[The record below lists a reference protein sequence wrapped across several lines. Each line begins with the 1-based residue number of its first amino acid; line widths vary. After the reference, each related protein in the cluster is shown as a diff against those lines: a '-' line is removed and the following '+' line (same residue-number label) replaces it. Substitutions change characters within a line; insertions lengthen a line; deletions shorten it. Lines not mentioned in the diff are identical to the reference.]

1 MADTIIRDVLNA
13 SGQLSTPAGSALD
26 VGAEAERQKTALL
39 FRNAGAAQLLNL
51 VNASVFAYVNTT
63 LAASV
68 DAAFNWWCCIVVI
81 AAGRYLLT
89 NRFLASNPDA
99 HAAPA
104 WRQRYV
110 IATAMLAATWGIGA
124 FLFMWHAPDAA
135 FLFTG
140 LVLAGMV
147 AGAVPILAPV
157 PSAYRAFALLVMVPM
172 SSVILLQANSPLYW
186 GLGVLT
192 IIFLMALLVGARN
205 VHETLDV
212 AIRLGLEQ
220 GRLAERLD
228 HARAAAE
235 IALAERRQASEKLQ
249 LAASVFANSQE
260 GIIITATDST
270 IIDVNE
276 AFAGITG
283 YTAREAVGQK
293 ARLLGSGRHEPAFY
307 LNMKETLTRTGAW
320 QGEIW
325 NRRKRG
331 EIYLAW
337 LNITAVKDDKGD
349 ITHYVGTLSDISQRK
364 AAEDEIRH
372 LAFYDALTRLPNR
385 RLLTD
390 RLNQACTASARSGR
404 MGALLFIDLDNFKA
418 LNDTLGH
425 DKGDLLLEQ
434 VAQRLVGCV
443 RESDT
448 VSRFGGDEFV
458 VMLEGLSEKP
468 DEAASRT
475 RRIGEKILAALSRPY
490 QLAGHEQHSTS
501 SIGATLFAGT
511 GESVDD
517 LLKQA
522 DLSMYTAK
530 EAGRNFLRFFDQ
542 SMQDVVNTRVA
553 LETDLR
559 QALARNEFM
568 LYYQPQVDRD
578 GRVTG
583 AEALLR
589 WRHPERGMV
598 PPNEFIHLTEET
610 GLILPLGLWVLE
622 TACKQL
628 VAWAAR
634 PELDQCTLAVNIS
647 ARQFHQHDFAQ
658 QVLAVIRQTGAN
670 PHRLKLELTES
681 LLLHDIDD
689 IIAKMAALKMH
700 GVGFSLDDFG
710 TGYSSLAY
718 LKRLPLDQ
726 LKIDQSF
733 VREVLTDPN
742 DAAIARTIVALANSL
757 GLSVIAEGVETQ
769 AQRDFLASEGC
780 HAYQGYLFGR
790 PEPVEQMEQCLNRG

>member
-458 VMLEGLSEKP
+458 V
-468 DEAASRT
+468 
-475 RRIGEKILAALSRPY
+475 
-490 QLAGHEQHSTS
+490 
-501 SIGATLFAGT
+501 
-511 GESVDD
+511 
-517 LLKQA
+517 
-522 DLSMYTAK
+522 
-530 EAGRNFLRFFDQ
+530 
-542 SMQDVVNTRVA
+542 
-553 LETDLR
+553 
-559 QALARNEFM
+559 
-568 LYYQPQVDRD
+568 
-578 GRVTG
+578 
-583 AEALLR
+583 
-589 WRHPERGMV
+589 
-598 PPNEFIHLTEET
+598 
-610 GLILPLGLWVLE
+610 
-622 TACKQL
+622 
-628 VAWAAR
+628 
-634 PELDQCTLAVNIS
+634 
-647 ARQFHQHDFAQ
+647 
-658 QVLAVIRQTGAN
+658 
-670 PHRLKLELTES
+670 
-681 LLLHDIDD
+681 
-689 IIAKMAALKMH
+689 
-700 GVGFSLDDFG
+700 
-710 TGYSSLAY
+710 
-718 LKRLPLDQ
+718 
-726 LKIDQSF
+726 
-733 VREVLTDPN
+733 
-742 DAAIARTIVALANSL
+742 
-757 GLSVIAEGVETQ
+757 
-769 AQRDFLASEGC
+769 
-780 HAYQGYLFGR
+780 
-790 PEPVEQMEQCLNRG
+790 